1 MVRKIDNGNFVDT
14 IKNKTL
20 FDRFFTKMVTVFS
33 DYVSLAV
40 KRGKIF

>member
-20 FDRFFTKMVTVFS
+20 FDRFFSKMVFS